1 MDKVPFADL
10 AETFHC
16 LNDSMQE
23 EVMEFE
29 AIQSILE
36 AGNFIPEIFEKIE
49 ISKSE
54 TISRKGIYYQFVI

>member
-1 MDKVPFADL
+1 
-10 AETFHC
+10 
-16 LNDSMQE
+16 MQE